1 MARGVDAE
9 TVDAH
14 FDELAVTFYKI
25 VYNGL
30 VFGVKVNAVA
40 CNLSPPAAGFVP
52 VPCISHVVP
61 VVLVVVVLAVGV
73 LHVFEPFAVLGAG
86 RIAFGL

>member
-1 MARGVDAE
+1 MKRGMNAELNVRGAMWARGVDAE

-52 VPCISHVVP
+52 VHA
-61 VVLVVVVLAVGV
+61 LATWCQ
-73 LHVFEPFAVLGAG
+73 
-86 RIAFGL
+86 